1 MARNN
6 LWRHFDFTLLG
17 IVALLVIIG
26 IAMVRSATL
35 SSPDTGI
42 EEFSRQSL
50 FALVGIPV
58 IIAASAIDYRVWG
71 GLSGSLYVLL
81 LVLLAFVQVF
91 GEAVFGASRWIPLSG
106 LGIPI
111 NIQPSELG
119 KFIMVLVLGYYLANN
134 GAQIHR
140 LGFVLRTLIYI
151 GVPVIFIALQPDFSS
166 CILYGVIWFSLL
178 WASGLRWQH
187 VLVLAGITA
196 LIGALGFFLALQSE
210 SALYIVQRIV
220 NFILP
225 NQDSQQYRDATYNIT
240 QSLISIG
247 SGGWFGE
254 GYGNGSQVQL
264 RFLKVRHTD
273 FIFAAIANEFGFVGS
288 VVIVLLFV
296 ALVVRIFRAA
306 QMARDAYG
314 RLICFGVGAVIL
326 FEAFSNIASN
336 MNLLPVTGSPLPF
349 ISYGGSS
356 LWTFLFAIGLV
367 ESVVLR
373 HKQIEF

>member
-1 MARNN
+1 MERTS
-6 LWRHFDFTLLG
+6 LWRHFDFALLG
-17 IVALLVIIG
+17 IVTLLIIIG

-42 EEFSRQSL
+42 FEFSRQAL
-50 FALVGIPV
+50 FALIGIPV
-58 IIAASAIDYRVWG
+58 VLLVSAIDYRVWG

-81 LVLLAFVQVF
+81 LVLLAFVEIF
-91 GEAVFGASRWIPLSG
+91 GQAVFGANRWIPL
-106 LGIPI
+106 GII
-111 NIQPSELG
+111 NLQPSELG
-119 KFIMVLVLGYYLANN
+119 KFIMVLVLGFYLANN
-134 GAQIHR
+134 GAQIHK
-140 LGFVLRTLIYI
+140 LSFVLRTLVYI

-178 WASGLRWQH
+178 WASGLRWEH

-196 LIGALGFFLALQSE
+196 LIGGLGFFLALQSE
-210 SALYIVQRIV
+210 SALYIVQRVV
-220 NFILP
+220 NFVLP
-225 NQDSQQYRDATYNIT
+225 NEDSQQYQDATYNIT

-273 FIFAAIANEFGFVGS
+273 FIFATIANEFGFVGS

-306 QMARDAYG
+306 QIARDAYG

-367 ESVVLR
+367 ESVILR

>member
-1 MARNN
+1 MARIN
-6 LWRHFDFTLLG
+6 LWRHFDFALLG
-17 IVALLVIIG
+17 IVTLLIIIG

-42 EEFSRQSL
+42 FEFSRQAL
-50 FALVGIPV
+50 FALIGIPV
-58 IIAASAIDYRVWG
+58 VLLVSAIDYRVWG

-81 LVLLAFVQVF
+81 LVLLAFVEIF
-91 GEAVFGASRWIPLSG
+91 GQAVFGANRWIPL
-106 LGIPI
+106 GII
-111 NIQPSELG
+111 NLQPSELG

-140 LGFVLRTLIYI
+140 LSFVLRTLIYI

-187 VLVLAGITA
+187 VLVLAGITG
-196 LIGALGFFLALQSE
+196 LIGAVAFFLALQSE

-220 NFILP
+220 NFLLP
-225 NQDSQQYRDATYNIT
+225 NEGSQQYQDATYNIT

-273 FIFAAIANEFGFVGS
+273 FIFATIANEFGFVGS
-288 VVIVLLFV
+288 VIVILLFV
-296 ALVVRIFRAA
+296 ALVIRIFRAA

>member
-1 MARNN
+1 MARIN
-6 LWRHFDFTLLG
+6 LWRHFDFALMGIVTLL
-17 IVALLVIIG
+17 IIIG

-35 SSPDTGI
+35 SSPDTGLL
-42 EEFSRQSL
+42 EFSRQAL
-50 FALVGIPV
+50 FALIGIPV
-58 IIAASAIDYRVWG
+58 VLLVSAIDYRVWG

-81 LVLLAFVQVF
+81 LVLLAFVQIF
-91 GEAVFGASRWIPLSG
+91 GQAVFGASRWIPLADLG
-106 LGIPI
+106 LPI

-119 KFIMVLVLGYYLANN
+119 KFIIVLVLGFYLANH
-134 GAQIHR
+134 GAQIHK
-140 LGFVLRTLIYI
+140 LSFVLRSLIYI
-151 GVPVIFIALQPDFSS
+151 GIPVIFIALQPDFSS

-178 WASGLRWQH
+178 WASGLRWEH
-187 VLVLAGITA
+187 VLVLAGLTA
-196 LIGALGFFLALQSE
+196 IIGAIGFALALQSE

-220 NFILP
+220 NFVLP
-225 NQDSQQYRDATYNIT
+225 NQDSQAYRDATYNIT

-273 FIFAAIANEFGFVGS
+273 FIFATVAHEFGFIGS
-288 VVIVLLFV
+288 VVIILLFV

-306 QMARDAYG
+306 QIARDAYG

>member
-1 MARNN
+1 MQRTS
-6 LWRHFDFTLLG
+6 LWRHFDFALLG
-17 IVALLVIIG
+17 IVALLIIIG

-42 EEFSRQSL
+42 FEFSRQAL
-50 FALVGIPV
+50 FAVIGIPV
-58 IIAASAIDYRVWG
+58 VLIVSAIDYRVWG

-81 LVLLAFVQVF
+81 LVLLAFVEIF
-91 GEAVFGASRWIPLSG
+91 GQAVFGANRWIPL
-106 LGIPI
+106 GII
-111 NIQPSELG
+111 NLQPSELG
-119 KFIMVLVLGYYLANN
+119 KFIMVLVLGFYLANN
-134 GAQIHR
+134 GAQIHK
-140 LGFVLRTLIYI
+140 LSFILRTLIYI

-178 WASGLRWQH
+178 WASGLRLWH
-187 VLVLAGITA
+187 VAVLAGITA
-196 LIGALGFFLALQSE
+196 VIGGIGFSLALQSE

-220 NFILP
+220 NFFFP
-225 NQDSQQYRDATYNIT
+225 NEASQQYQDATYNIT

-247 SGGWFGE
+247 SGGWVGE

-273 FIFAAIANEFGFVGS
+273 FIFATIANEFGFIGS
-288 VVIVLLFV
+288 VVIILLFV
-296 ALVVRIFRAA
+296 ALVMRIFRAA
-306 QMARDAYG
+306 QIARDAYG
-314 RLICFGVGAVIL
+314 RLICFGVGAVIF

>member
-1 MARNN
+1 MARIN
-6 LWRHFDFTLLG
+6 LWRHFDFALLG
-17 IVALLVIIG
+17 IVALLIIIG

-42 EEFSRQSL
+42 LEFSRQAL
-50 FALVGIPV
+50 FAVIGIPV
-58 IIAASAIDYRVWG
+58 VLIVSAIDYRVWG
-71 GLSGSLYVLL
+71 GLSGSLYLFLL
-81 LVLLAFVQVF
+81 ALLAFVQTF
-91 GEAVFGASRWIPLSG
+91 GQAVFGASRWIELSRF
-106 LGIPI
+106 GIPL

-134 GAQIHR
+134 GAQIHK
-140 LGFVLRTLIYI
+140 LSFVLRTLIYI

-187 VLVLAGITA
+187 VLVLAGITT

-210 SALYIVQRIV
+210 SALYIAQRVV
-220 NFILP
+220 NFLVP
-225 NQDSQQYRDATYNIT
+225 NEGSIQYEDATYNIT

-288 VVIVLLFV
+288 VVIILLFV
-296 ALVVRIFRAA
+296 ALVIRIFRAA
-306 QMARDAYG
+306 QIARDAYG

-373 HKQIEF
+373 QKQIEF

>member
-1 MARNN
+1 MARIN
-6 LWRHFDFTLLG
+6 LWRHFDFALLG
-17 IVALLVIIG
+17 IVTLLIIIG

-42 EEFSRQSL
+42 FEFSRQAL
-50 FALVGIPV
+50 FAVIGIPV
-58 IIAASAIDYRVWG
+58 VLLVSAIDYRVWG

-81 LVLLAFVQVF
+81 LVLLAFVEIF
-91 GEAVFGASRWIPLSG
+91 GQAVFGANRWIPL
-106 LGIPI
+106 GII
-111 NIQPSELG
+111 NLQPSELG

-140 LGFVLRTLIYI
+140 LSFVLRTLIYI

-196 LIGALGFFLALQSE
+196 LIGAVAFFLALQSD

-225 NQDSQQYRDATYNIT
+225 NEDSQQYQDATYNIT

-273 FIFAAIANEFGFVGS
+273 FIFATIANEFGFIGS
-288 VVIVLLFV
+288 VIIILLFV
-296 ALVVRIFRAA
+296 ALVIRIFRAA
-306 QMARDAYG
+306 HRARDAYG
-314 RLICFGVGAVIL
+314 RLICYGVGAVIL